1 MKWWRWYVLLGLFAL
16 PAILLMGFGLYFLW
30 QSGWGLLLGWM
41 LLACIGLSY
50 YLANH
55 WQKKQRLLQPLQAP
69 TPAWTERDQAAWK
82 IVETYVA
89 KGQKY
94 NATEL
99 LLSNTYQDTAQNLA
113 LDLARHYHPKVKDP
127 ISALTIPEILTVIEL
142 ATHDLSVMVDEYLPG
157 GHLLTIRDL
166 RRMKKAADWYPTI
179 QNLSWIV
186 SALFSPV
193 NTAARYVTSNVGL
206 AKPWQ
211 MLQENVI
218 VWFYTAYV
226 HRLGHY
232 LIELQSGRLRV
243 SADRY
248 RELQETYRGTTID
261 KSPHSISIVLLGQT
275 NAGKSSLVNALLG
288 EQRAFTDMLPATAE
302 AQEYLLKPKELATTL
317 KVIDTV
323 GYGTQG
329 PSEKQWKHTVKL
341 AEAADIL
348 FLVLHAR
355 QPGRQTDLEQLQQ
368 LDRYFN
374 AHPELLR
381 PPIVAVLS
389 HIDLLSPMMEWSPP
403 YNWQTPTGAKET
415 SIQQAVQAAQEQ
427 LGKLVSAVVPV
438 CTSPGKEFGIEQG
451 VLPALAALL
460 SQAKGVALLRVLHR
474 EGSEHQVQKVFTQ
487 LLSIGKTLTNVFLNT
502 KKAQ

>member
-166 RRMKKAADWYPTI
+166 RRMKKAADWYP
-179 QNLSWIV
+179 
-186 SALFSPV
+186 
-193 NTAARYVTSNVGL
+193 
-206 AKPWQ
+206 
-211 MLQENVI
+211 
-218 VWFYTAYV
+218 
-226 HRLGHY
+226 HY
-232 LIELQSGRLRV
+232 PESELDRLRPLLSGQYCSTLRDQQRRV
-243 SADRY
+243 GQALADA
-248 RELQETYRGTTID
+248 
-261 KSPHSISIVLLGQT
+261 P
-275 NAGKSSLVNALLG
+275 G
-288 EQRAFTDMLPATAE
+288 ERDR
-302 AQEYLLKPKELATTL
+302 
-317 KVIDTV
+317 
-323 GYGTQG
+323 
-329 PSEKQWKHTVKL
+329 
-341 AEAADIL
+341 
-348 FLVLHAR
+348 LVLHR
-355 QPGRQTDLEQLQQ
+355 LRSSPWPLS
-368 LDRYFN
+368 DRT
-374 AHPELLR
+374 A
-381 PPIVAVLS
+381 IGQVA
-389 HIDLLSPMMEWSPP
+389 
-403 YNWQTPTGAKET
+403 
-415 SIQQAVQAAQEQ
+415 
-427 LGKLVSAVVPV
+427 
-438 CTSPGKEFGIEQG
+438 
-451 VLPALAALL
+451 
-460 SQAKGVALLRVLHR
+460 SQC
-474 EGSEHQVQKVFTQ
+474 
-487 LLSIGKTLTNVFLNT
+487 
-502 KKAQ
+502 

>member
-1 MKWWRWYVLLGLFAL
+1 
-16 PAILLMGFGLYFLW
+16 
-30 QSGWGLLLGWM
+30 
-41 LLACIGLSY
+41 
-50 YLANH
+50 
-55 WQKKQRLLQPLQAP
+55 
-69 TPAWTERDQAAWK
+69 
-82 IVETYVA
+82 
-89 KGQKY
+89 
-94 NATEL
+94 
-99 LLSNTYQDTAQNLA
+99 
-113 LDLARHYHPKVKDP
+113 
-127 ISALTIPEILTVIEL
+127 
-142 ATHDLSVMVDEYLPG
+142 
-157 GHLLTIRDL
+157 
-166 RRMKKAADWYPTI
+166 
-179 QNLSWIV
+179 
-186 SALFSPV
+186 
-193 NTAARYVTSNVGL
+193 
-206 AKPWQ
+206 
-211 MLQENVI
+211 
-218 VWFYTAYV
+218 
-226 HRLGHY
+226 
-232 LIELQSGRLRV
+232 
-243 SADRY
+243 
-248 RELQETYRGTTID
+248 
-261 KSPHSISIVLLGQT
+261 
-275 NAGKSSLVNALLG
+275 
-288 EQRAFTDMLPATAE
+288 MLPATAE
-302 AQEYLLKPKELATTL
+302 AQEYLLKSQELVTTL

-368 LDRYFN
+368 LDRYFTS
-374 AHPELLR
+374 HPELLK